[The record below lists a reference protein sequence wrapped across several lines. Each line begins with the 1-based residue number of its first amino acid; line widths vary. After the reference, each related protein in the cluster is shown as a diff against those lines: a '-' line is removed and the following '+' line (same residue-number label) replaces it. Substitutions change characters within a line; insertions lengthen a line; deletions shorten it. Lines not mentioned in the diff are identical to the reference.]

1 MSSRAEEK
9 AARRAER
16 EAAQAK
22 QQAAAQRKKR
32 LAILGGVA
40 VLAVIIV
47 AVAVIVSQSGDDETQ
62 AGGSDEGRAA
72 AALVA
77 GIPQDGAA
85 LGEPDAPLTIE
96 EYVDYQCPFCA
107 QFSQEVFP
115 TVLDEYVKTG
125 KVRVVV
131 RPLTFLGEDSVTAAR
146 FATAAGFQNKQW
158 TFTEAFYAQQ
168 GDENTG
174 YVTDDFLRQV
184 ARDAGVDYEKATE
197 DAKSERV
204 TAIVN
209 EASIEATRKGI
220 NSTPS
225 FAMGPT
231 GGELE
236 TIETNALDAE
246 AFSKTIDE
254 QLEAAESA
262 GS

>member
-32 LAILGGVA
+32 LATLGGVA
-40 VLAVIIV
+40 VLAAIVV
-47 AVAVIVSQSGDDETQ
+47 AVAVVVGQSGDENTE

-77 GIPQDGAA
+77 GIPQDGLA
-85 LGEPDAPLTIE
+85 LGEKDAPLTIE
-96 EYVDYQCPFCA
+96 EYIDYQCPFCG
-107 QFSQEVFP
+107 QFSREVFP
-115 TVLDEYVKTG
+115 TVIEEYIKTG
-125 KVRVVV
+125 KARVVV
-131 RPLTFLGEDSVTAAR
+131 RTLTFLGEDSVRAAR
-146 FATAAGFQNKQW
+146 FATAAGFQNRQW
-158 TFTEAFYAQQ
+158 EFTEAFFAQQ
-168 GDENTG
+168 GEENTG

-184 ARDAGVDYEKATE
+184 AGDAGVDYDKASA
-197 DAKSERV
+197 DASSERV
-204 TAIVN
+204 TEIVN
-209 EASIEATRKGI
+209 EAGLEGTRLGI

-231 GGELE
+231 GG
-236 TIETNALDAE
+236 TVKPVETNALDAE

-254 QLEAAESA
+254 QLAAAEKK

>member
-40 VLAVIIV
+40 VLAAIIV

-77 GIPQDGAA
+77 GIPQEGLI
-85 LGEPDAPLTIE
+85 LGEADAPLTIE
-96 EYVDYQCPFCA
+96 EFIDYQCPFCG
-107 QFSQEVFP
+107 QFSREVFP
-115 TVLDEYVKTG
+115 TVIEEYIKTG
-125 KVRVVV
+125 KARVVL

-158 TFTEAFYAQQ
+158 EFTEAFFAQQ

-184 ARDAGVDYEKATE
+184 SRDAGVDFDQASEQAPT
-197 DAKSERV
+197 ERV
-204 TAIVN
+204 TEIVN
-209 EASIEATRKGI
+209 RAQLEATRKGV

-231 GGELE
+231 GGE
-236 TIETNALDAE
+236 IRPVETNALEVE
-246 AFSKTIDE
+246 AFTKLIDE